1 MFWLYIPLLPFVS
14 GLVSIFF
21 NLIGFLFN
29 RSLYLVNSYLPIFL
43 DNVVYY
49 ALLIFFWLIENIF
62 LLLQVC
68 YNILMRNLFSVYR
81 LFMRI
86 LANRYAEVSRILANK
101 YAEVSRILGKIL
113 LKLAS
118 TLYSLMYYGPD
129 QILIGDP
136 GARLRDYPNIPLR
149 MLLSRL
155 KPIII

>member
-1 MFWLYIPLLPFVS
+1 
-14 GLVSIFF
+14 
-21 NLIGFLFN
+21 
-29 RSLYLVNSYLPIFL
+29 
-43 DNVVYY
+43 
-49 ALLIFFWLIENIF
+49 
-62 LLLQVC
+62 
-68 YNILMRNLFSVYR
+68 MRNLFSVYR